1 MEKSVPTL
9 VLAQTMTIPSIAGCY
24 LKMNVVARKKSIGRE
39 KIVTFLIDTIQ
50 KI

>member
-9 VLAQTMTIPSIAGCY
+9 VSAQTMTTPNIAGCY
-24 LKMNVVARKKSIGRE
+24 LKTNVAGHKKSIGRE
-39 KIVTFLIDTIQ
+39 KIVTFSIDTNQ